1 MLTGPLKDNNKRPA
15 FSGHETFPM
24 RYGWLTK
31 MMDYFDPA
39 QSKEI
44 LIDKSKSFLRKP
56 GEKVANLMADFGVGK
71 NMIISIKFWSNRTG
85 VIFTD
90 SKYGMEL
97 SEIGKL
103 ISKHDRYLDYLSTLW
118 LLHWN
123 LCSNPKQLTAFYYAF
138 NYYTSLEVSRN
149 DLSNALLQLKK
160 DQGWVA
166 SADESIKRDVD
177 VLFRTYTVSRNKKNV
192 IAEDSFECPL
202 SELNIIQETL
212 NSKDSRTYQFV
223 IGDKPSL
230 DHYVFSYAL
239 NDFWNKN
246 YPNQKTLTI
255 DKITYDFGSPG
266 KIFKID
272 ELSIGNR
279 LSELEHLT
287 NGYYRWTDTTGLNQ
301 ISRDTDTKFNPLKFL
316 EKTYKEFKR
325 QKVA

>member
-1 MLTGPLKDNNKRPA
+1 MLTGPLKENNKRPA

-31 MMDYFDPA
+31 MMDYFDPDQPKDA
-39 QSKEI
+39 
-44 LIDKSKSFLRKP
+44 LINKSKSFKNKP
-56 GEKVANLMADFGVGK
+56 GEEVSNLMADFGVGK
-71 NMIISIKFWSNRTG
+71 NMVLSMKFWSNRAGITRNG
-85 VIFTD
+85 K
-90 SKYGMEL
+90 SAMEL
-97 SEIGKL
+97 SEIGQL
-103 ISKHDRYLDYLSTLW
+103 IFKHDRYLDYLSTLW

-123 LCSNPKQLTAFYYAF
+123 FCSNPRQLTAFYYAF

-166 SADESIKRDVD
+166 SADESIRRDAD
-177 VLFRTYTVSRNKKNV
+177 VLFRTYTVSRNKKNA

-212 NSKDSRTYQFV
+212 NSKDSRTYQFI

-230 DHYVFSYAL
+230 DNYVFSYAL
-239 NDFWNKN
+239 NDFWSNN
-246 YPNQKTLTI
+246 YPDQKTLTI

-266 KIFKID
+266 KVFKID
-272 ELSIGNR
+272 ELSIANR
-279 LSELEHLT
+279 LSELEYLT
-287 NGYYRWTDTTGLNQ
+287 DGYYRWTDTTGLNQ
-301 ISRDTDTKFNPLKFL
+301 ISRNTDVKFNPVRFL